1 MGYQQRKFI
10 DCKILFGKEFTFSDR
25 VDFVTRLLSDKN
37 LSAFIGHKHMRLFY
51 LNEYGIEEDIG
62 YITDLKGKLT
72 ARSVGQNSCYIFA
85 DMYLTTKDSFILD
98 QAWKYLD
105 SHKNAY
111 KLWFK
116 SSDPKDGMC
125 IKFNV

>member
-37 LSAFIGHKHMRLFY
+37 LSAFIGHKHMRVFY

-62 YITDLKGKLT
+62 YITEEMLGEDFYRWLYT
-72 ARSVGQNSCYIFA
+72 AFTRATGQL
-85 DMYLTTKDSFILD
+85 YLVNL
-98 QAWKYLD
+98 
-105 SHKNAY
+105 
-111 KLWFK
+111 
-116 SSDPKDGMC
+116 PKAFETD
-125 IKFNV
+125 